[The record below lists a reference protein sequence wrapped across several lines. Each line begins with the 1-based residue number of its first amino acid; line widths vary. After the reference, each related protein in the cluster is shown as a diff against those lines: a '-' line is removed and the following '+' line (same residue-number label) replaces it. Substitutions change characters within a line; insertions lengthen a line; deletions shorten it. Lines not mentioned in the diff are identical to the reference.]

1 VRDSLTSEM
10 WETVNDMWLESCQWV
25 KSDRAITQVREY
37 LDWIKL
43 RSHLI
48 LGVAL
53 GTMLKDETFNFLR
66 MGTFIERADNT
77 ARLLDLKFFESS
89 EIRQK
94 TQDATNAHDDTK
106 DFYHWAAL
114 LRSVSGFE
122 VYRQTYHDV
131 ITPARVAELLI
142 FRKEMPRSLAAC
154 LIDLN
159 KNIAHVRNAY
169 SQKTERLAGKMLAD
183 LQYGQIE
190 EVLQYGIHEY
200 LTEFLEKPTPWD
212 TRSAKTS
219 WYPESGAQ
227 QKLVPVNTPAT
238 NERMRFEITHNTDY
252 HYEDPISYLIQLLRL
267 TPRSDAGQTVINWH
281 IGAPTRLHAQIDAF
295 GNHTHLLTL
304 NQATKQLLIEVRGT
318 VEVNEDASSNRR
330 PAKNSRIS
338 PLIFT
343 QATRYTTAD
352 AELNAF
358 AQPFAQ
364 PTACCPK
371 TTPCA

>member
-1 VRDSLTSEM
+1 MLLSRTADHLYWHARYIERAENTARMLGVNYDTLLMPHEPQNEINLWRATLGLSELEPQFLELYGEISTENVLRFMVTDQRNLSSIVSCLWSARENARAVRDSLTSEM

-89 EIRQK
+89 EIQQQA
-94 TQDATNAHDDTK
+94 QDATSEYDDTK

-154 LIDLN
+154 LTDLN

-190 EVLQYGIHEY
+190 EVLHDGIHEY
-200 LTEFLEKPTPWD
+200 LTEFLEKAYALGHQISQD
-212 TRSAKTS
+212 F
-219 WYPESGAQ
+219 
-227 QKLVPVNTPAT
+227 LVPLNPAHSKST
-238 NERMRFEITHNTDY
+238 
-252 HYEDPISYLIQLLRL
+252 SQ
-267 TPRSDAGQTVINWH
+267 
-281 IGAPTRLHAQIDAF
+281 
-295 GNHTHLLTL
+295 
-304 NQATKQLLIEVRGT
+304 
-318 VEVNEDASSNRR
+318 
-330 PAKNSRIS
+330 
-338 PLIFT
+338 
-343 QATRYTTAD
+343 
-352 AELNAF
+352 
-358 AQPFAQ
+358 
-364 PTACCPK
+364 
-371 TTPCA
+371 

>member
-1 VRDSLTSEM
+1 M
-10 WETVNDMWLESCQWV
+10 
-25 KSDRAITQVREY
+25 REY

-89 EIRQK
+89 EIQQQA
-94 TQDATNAHDDTK
+94 QDATSEYDDTK

-154 LIDLN
+154 LTDLN

-200 LTEFLEKPTPWD
+200 LTEFLEKAYALGHQISQD
-212 TRSAKTS
+212 F
-219 WYPESGAQ
+219 
-227 QKLVPVNTPAT
+227 LVPLNPA
-238 NERMRFEITHNTDY
+238 H
-252 HYEDPISYLIQLLRL
+252 SK
-267 TPRSDAGQTVINWH
+267 S
-281 IGAPTRLHAQIDAF
+281 
-295 GNHTHLLTL
+295 
-304 NQATKQLLIEVRGT
+304 
-318 VEVNEDASSNRR
+318 AS
-330 PAKNSRIS
+330 
-338 PLIFT
+338 
-343 QATRYTTAD
+343 Q
-352 AELNAF
+352 
-358 AQPFAQ
+358 
-364 PTACCPK
+364 
-371 TTPCA
+371 

>member
-1 VRDSLTSEM
+1 MLLSRTADHLYWHARYIERAENTARMLGVNYDTLLMPHEPQNEINLWRATLGLSELEPQFLELYGEISTENVLRFMVTDQRNLSSIVSCLWSARENARAVRDSLTSEM

-89 EIRQK
+89 EIQHQA
-94 TQDATNAHDDTK
+94 QDATAENDDTK

-154 LIDLN
+154 LTDLN

-183 LQYGQIE
+183 LQYGQKQPHLTADFYPSHTLHQRRRRIE
-190 EVLQYGIHEY
+190 CICTTIHANEWHAVRRQR
-200 LTEFLEKPTPWD
+200 PTP
-212 TRSAKTS
+212 
-219 WYPESGAQ
+219 
-227 QKLVPVNTPAT
+227 
-238 NERMRFEITHNTDY
+238 
-252 HYEDPISYLIQLLRL
+252 
-267 TPRSDAGQTVINWH
+267 
-281 IGAPTRLHAQIDAF
+281 
-295 GNHTHLLTL
+295 
-304 NQATKQLLIEVRGT
+304 
-318 VEVNEDASSNRR
+318 DASR
-330 PAKNSRIS
+330 A
-338 PLIFT
+338 
-343 QATRYTTAD
+343 
-352 AELNAF
+352 
-358 AQPFAQ
+358 
-364 PTACCPK
+364 
-371 TTPCA
+371 

>member
-1 VRDSLTSEM
+1 MLLSRTADHLYWHARYIERAENTARMLGVNYDTLLMPHEPQNEINLWRATLGLSELEPQFLELYGEISTENVLRFMVTDQRNLSSIVSCLWSARENARAVRDSLTSEM

-66 MGTFIERADNT
+66 MGTFI
-77 ARLLDLKFFESS
+77 ESS

-200 LTEFLEKPTPWD
+200 LTEFLEKAYALGHQISQD
-212 TRSAKTS
+212 F
-219 WYPESGAQ
+219 
-227 QKLVPVNTPAT
+227 LVPLNPAHSKST
-238 NERMRFEITHNTDY
+238 
-252 HYEDPISYLIQLLRL
+252 SQ
-267 TPRSDAGQTVINWH
+267 
-281 IGAPTRLHAQIDAF
+281 
-295 GNHTHLLTL
+295 
-304 NQATKQLLIEVRGT
+304 
-318 VEVNEDASSNRR
+318 
-330 PAKNSRIS
+330 
-338 PLIFT
+338 
-343 QATRYTTAD
+343 
-352 AELNAF
+352 
-358 AQPFAQ
+358 
-364 PTACCPK
+364 
-371 TTPCA
+371 